1 MNLFEVFLI
10 ALALSMD
17 AFAVAVGKGLTWMPW
32 TLKKALIVG
41 LWFGTFQ
48 AIMPAIGYYAGALFA
63 GKIEAI
69 SHWVA
74 FGLLALIGGKMVF
87 EGLKKDKDEQPANEK
102 RLGVKEMFPL
112 AVATSIDALAAG
124 VAFSMQSISIAP
136 AVLLIGLTTCVLSAA
151 GTKIGQLFGS
161 RYQSIAEV
169 LGGVIL
175 ILMGLKSLLEH
186 LEVLQF

>member
-1 MNLFEVFLI
+1 VNLFEVFLI

-17 AFAVAVGKGLTWMPW
+17 AFAVAVGKGLTWMRW